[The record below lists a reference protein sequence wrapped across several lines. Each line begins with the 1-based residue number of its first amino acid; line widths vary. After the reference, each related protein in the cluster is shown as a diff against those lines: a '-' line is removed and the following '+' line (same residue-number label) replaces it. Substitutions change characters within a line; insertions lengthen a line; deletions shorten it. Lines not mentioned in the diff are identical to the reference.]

1 MKRHEPESIQ
11 QHAPVIP
18 EAIER
23 RIYIVRGLKVM
34 FDRDLA
40 ALYGVPTRRLN
51 EQVTRNRDR
60 FPEDF
65 MFRLTLEEAKQLL
78 VLRSQ
83 NAILKRG
90 QHIKYAPYAF
100 TQEGVAMLSSVLRS
114 HRAIQVNISIM
125 RAFVNLREL
134 AATHRDL
141 AQKLDALE
149 RKYQHHDAQIKAIFD
164 AIRKLIEG
172 PAPRPTRRIG
182 FLAEAR
188 LRS

>member
-1 MKRHEPESIQ
+1 MKKQEPESIE
-11 QHAPVIP
+11 QHPSVLP
-18 EAIER
+18 GIEQ

-40 ALYGVPTRRLN
+40 ALYGVPTSRLN

-65 MFRLTLEEAKQLL
+65 MFRLTLEEAKQVL

-114 HRAIQVNISIM
+114 HRAVRVNIAIM
-125 RAFVNLREL
+125 RAFVKLREV
-134 AATHRDL
+134 AATHKDL
-141 AQKLDALE
+141 TRKLDALE
-149 RKYQHHDAQIKAIFD
+149 KKYQRHDVQIKAIFD

>member
-1 MKRHEPESIQ
+1 MKRHEPASIRHSQ
-11 QHAPVIP
+11 VLL
-18 EAIER
+18 EAVEQ

-40 ALYGVPTRRLN
+40 ALYGVPTSRLN
-51 EQVTRNRDR
+51 EQVKRNRDR

-65 MFRLTLEEAKQLL
+65 MFRLTLEEANEVLI
-78 VLRSQ
+78 LRSQ
-83 NAILKRG
+83 NAILQRG
-90 QHIKYAPYAF
+90 QHVKYAPYAF

-114 HRAIQVNISIM
+114 HRAVQVNIAIM

-134 AATHRDL
+134 AATHKDL

-149 RKYQHHDAQIKAIFD
+149 KKYQHHDIEIKAIFD